1 MVGEATYRALKEASY
16 GWCATLNHQFGAPMY
31 GDDVATLQARL
42 QDLGFYTGLVD
53 GHFGLQTHNALMSYQ
68 REYGLYPD
76 GICGPETLR
85 SLYFLGSRVTGGS
98 PHAIREEELV
108 RRSGPRLSGKRII
121 IDPGRGGADHG
132 LIMQGPDGPIS
143 EADILW
149 DLASRLEGRMTAIG
163 METFLSRSANRAP
176 SDAERAATAN
186 TVGADL
192 MISLRCATQASPSA
206 NGVASFH
213 FGNSHGSVS
222 TIGRNL
228 ADFIQREVVARTG
241 LRDCRTHGR
250 TWDLLRL
257 TRMPTVQVDAG
268 YITNPRDRAM
278 LVSTPDPRLGRRRH
292 PGRGQAAVS
301 ARQER
306 PPHGHIH
313 VRRTARP
320 RAVCRAGRAGQ
331 PDLTGSVSNRGL
343 IPRRPAAAAGRFP
356 AAVPMPP
363 RRRPSSPVPAPAPAA
378 AAGST
383 GAGQPRRSRRP
394 AAGPRRARIGRP
406 SSHRAPR
413 RPAADQ
419 VAPAAGRAIRST
431 SAVRPNASSART
443 PRRTRSPTT
452 AAIRR
457 RGSPSLP
464 WPDSTPSE
472 VSSTASA
479 LTGPVGKAG
488 ARGTARGGA

>member
-1 MVGEATYRALKEASY
+1 MSILRRGDRDSAVAEIRAALAALGLLDSPDADLSTGRHVVADVFDDELDQAVRAFQQNRGLLVDGVVGEATYRALKEASY
-16 GWCATLNHQFGAPMY
+16 RLGARILMHQFGAPMY

-53 GHFGLQTHNALMSYQ
+53 GHFGLQTHNGLSSYQ

-108 RRSGPRLSGKRII
+108 RRSGPRLSGKRVI
-121 IDPGRGGADHG
+121 IDPGRGGSDHG
-132 LIMQGPDGPIS
+132 LIVNGPEGPIS

-163 METFLSRSANRAP
+163 METFLSRPANRSP

-192 MISLRCATQASPSA
+192 MISLRSAAHATPAA

-213 FGNSHGSVS
+213 FGNAHGSVS

-268 YITNPRDRAM
+268 YITNPHDRDL
-278 LVSTPDPRLGRRRH
+278 LVQSHARDALAEGIL
-292 PGRGQAAVS
+292 AAVK
-301 ARQER
+301 RLYLLGKNDR
-306 PPHGHIH
+306 PTGTFTFAELLAHELS
-313 VRRTARP
+313 VEQ
-320 RAVCRAGRAGQ
+320 AGR
-331 PDLTGSVSNRGL
+331 L
-343 IPRRPAAAAGRFP
+343 
-356 AAVPMPP
+356 
-363 RRRPSSPVPAPAPAA
+363 SP
-378 AAGST
+378 
-383 GAGQPRRSRRP
+383 
-394 AAGPRRARIGRP
+394 
-406 SSHRAPR
+406 
-413 RPAADQ
+413 
-419 VAPAAGRAIRST
+419 
-431 SAVRPNASSART
+431 
-443 PRRTRSPTT
+443 
-452 AAIRR
+452 
-457 RGSPSLP
+457 
-464 WPDSTPSE
+464 
-472 VSSTASA
+472 
-479 LTGPVGKAG
+479 
-488 ARGTARGGA
+488 